1 MRLTAICKKEVYEI
15 KRFGAHRKVRG
26 VISGI
31 PLGEKLEELK
41 KNIKGG
47 NIVDIKCLQMV
58 REGQKVDSTSILL
71 EFQEEALPAKVM
83 IGYMC
88 FNVREF

>member
-1 MRLTAICKKEVYEI
+1 MRLTAIYKKEVYEV

-41 KNIKGG
+41 KNI
-47 NIVDIKCLQMV
+47 
-58 REGQKVDSTSILL
+58 
-71 EFQEEALPAKVM
+71 
-83 IGYMC
+83 
-88 FNVREF
+88 

>member
-1 MRLTAICKKEVYEI
+1 MYEI

-47 NIVDIKCLQMV
+47 NVVDIKRLQMV
-58 REGQKVDSTSILL
+58 REGQKVDSTSILQ
-71 EFQEEALPAKVM
+71 FQEASQSNDWIYV
-83 IGYMC
+83 
-88 FNVREF
+88 F